1 MTQPAPRQ
9 LARLDI
15 VSDAIC
21 PWCYIGK
28 RQLERA
34 MALIDP
40 AELVLE
46 VHWRAYQLNPDMPA
60 KGLPRSEYR
69 ARKFGAAK
77 AAELDRRITET
88 AAGVGLGL
96 RTDLMQRTPNT
107 VAAHRLAWFA
117 GRLGSRVQDAVI
129 EAMFRGYFI
138 EGRDIGDA
146 AVLTDLAEEAGLA
159 RDPVAN
165 FLAGCEGREEVLA
178 EDRGA
183 RASGLSG
190 VPTFAMEGHVLFSGA
205 VPAETMA
212 EAFLSAWKVLGQRA
226 A

>member
-1 MTQPAPRQ
+1 MTQDV
-9 LARLDI
+9 ARIDI

-34 MALIDP
+34 ITLIDP
-40 AELVLE
+40 AELTLDI
-46 VHWRAYQLNPDMPA
+46 HWRAFQLNPDMPA
-60 KGLPRSEYR
+60 GGLPRADYR
-69 ARKFGAAK
+69 ARKFGAAR

-88 AAGVGLGL
+88 AAGVGLAF
-96 RTDLMQRTPNT
+96 RTDLMRRTPNT
-107 VAAHRLAWFA
+107 VDAHRLAWFA
-117 GRLGSRVQDAVI
+117 ERQGGPAVQDAVI
-129 EAMFRGYFI
+129 EAMFRDYFI
-138 EGRDIGDA
+138 GGRDIGDH
-146 AVLTDLAEEAGLA
+146 AVLLDAAAEAGLEAEAVA
-159 RDPVAN
+159 R
-165 FLAGCEGREEVLA
+165 FLAGEEGRAEVLA

-183 RASGLSG
+183 REAGLTG

-212 EAFLSAWKVLGQRA
+212 EAFLSAWKVLRLRA